1 LDVGC
6 GSGVLGIAAVLLGA
20 RSAVGVDNDPDAL
33 TSAAENVE
41 LNAVGDKVRL
51 MNEDLRD
58 LKSPADVVL
67 ANLTGGMLE
76 RYAATLA
83 ALTAPSG
90 GLIVSGVIE
99 SETTVIPTLEGFLKL
114 ERVDRED
121 EWLCA
126 VFQSLVSGR

>member
-1 LDVGC
+1 
-6 GSGVLGIAAVLLGA
+6 
-20 RSAVGVDNDPDAL
+20 VGVDNDPDAL

-41 LNAVGDKVRL
+41 LNAVRDKVRL

-58 LKSPADVVL
+58 LGAPADIAL

-83 ALTAPSG
+83 VLTAPSG
-90 GLIVSGVIE
+90 RLIVSGVME
-99 SETTVIPTLEGFLKL
+99 SETTVIPALEGFLKL

-126 VFQSLVSGR
+126 VFSRQSVVGSR